1 MGKKDDKHKPCDV
14 FCATTTKLETTQ
26 HGYSQSQTPTK
37 FGHIIFGR
45 KSCDFTTLHK
55 ADQQPMEVRRHHSVS
70 AGAWH
75 PSQTRITDCGSGMCQ
90 NDMIVYRCVISVQH
104 AETYFQCQFQGK
116 MFNVQLGFRSHC
128 LEGDLQNH
136 QMPDVSFIRFRCF
149 VACTYHWT
157 VTDKFRSKWGQRV
170 TIHNDSM
177 ICNVSKSSR
186 SNPFQLGY
194 TLPASQLHRH
204 TCYVL
209 EGIIPC
215 CWSPRPMIHWGI

>member
-14 FCATTTKLETTQ
+14 FSATTTELETTQ
-26 HGYSQSQTPTK
+26 HGYSQSQAPTK
-37 FGHIIFGR
+37 CGHIMFGR

-90 NDMIVYRCVISVQH
+90 NDMIVYRCVQSVQH
-104 AETYFQCQFQGK
+104 AETYFQCQFRGK
-116 MFNVQLGFRSHC
+116 MFNVQLSFRSHC

-136 QMPDVSFIRFRCF
+136 QMSDVSFIRFRCF
-149 VACTYHWT
+149 VACTYYWT

-170 TIHNDSM
+170 TIRNDSF